1 MLNPFCTDVNH
12 DPRKAARDER
22 KERIAKNEKK
32 HQQNLSRAVGSNLS
46 DPKHP
51 HQQRK
56 SEIKK
61 TLATT
66 RVSTASMGKFDR
78 QLEGEKKL
86 RGVKRK
92 VHPDHL
98 FIELQ
103 D

>member
-1 MLNPFCTDVNH
+1 MNH

-32 HQQNLSRAVGSNLS
+32 HQQNLSRAVGSNLLS
-46 DPKHP
+46 PKNP
-51 HQQRK
+51 PEQRK
-56 SEIKK
+56 SEIKR

-92 VHPDHL
+92 VHPNL
-98 FIELQ
+98 FIKLQ